1 MSIERDLKI
10 IEEQP
15 LIKILGEDLERIAD
29 LKIYKG
35 KFVITDD
42 GKFLAKI
49 FSKIEWDEIQ
59 FFHDMILEELG
70 VQDAKNM
77 DIKEVIVGG
86 GKMEVE
92 FFDTFVECRLYGKS
106 TIYGEYDSASIDSE
120 SLEVEI
126 QEVFDLDDLPVS
138 VLADFEA

>member
-106 TIYGEYDSASIDSE
+106 TFM
-120 SLEVEI
+120 VNMI
-126 QEVFDLDDLPVS
+126 QPLLILSHLRLKFRKFLI
-138 VLADFEA
+138 

>member
-15 LIKILGEDLERIAD
+15 FVKILGEDLERIAD

-49 FSKIEWDEIQ
+49 FPKVEWDKVQ
-59 FFHDMILEELG
+59 FFHDMILEELD
-70 VQDAKNM
+70 VQDTKNM

-120 SLEVEI
+120 SLEVEV